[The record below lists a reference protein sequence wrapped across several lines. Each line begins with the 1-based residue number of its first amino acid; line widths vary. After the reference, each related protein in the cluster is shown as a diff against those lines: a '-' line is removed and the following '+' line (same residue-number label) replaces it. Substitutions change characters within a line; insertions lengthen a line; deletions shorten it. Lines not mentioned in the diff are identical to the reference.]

1 MGELKKLPVIVFL
14 SNLYENYKRKQNE
27 LTKRKIE
34 FLFDTAYKHFY
45 DQYLILH
52 TIRIGDDV
60 DFHPHFYAARDAK
73 AAAYEVILQVI
84 KDGRINA
91 CYQKRIKVLKQMGVR
106 NING

>member
-14 SNLYENYKRKQNE
+14 SNLYENYKRKQDV

>member
-14 SNLYENYKRKQNE
+14 SNLYENYMRKQNE

-45 DQYLILH
+45 DQYLISH